1 MGLVVRG
8 IRRGAGR
15 MLGMEIQAPAGEEG
29 GKPEGVG
36 THRSGVRERR
46 GVRSGRRVR
55 GARRGSARSGCAL
68 CPGAPL
74 TVRIPHFAGWE
85 MWPREV
91 RDLPCATPL
100 LRLEADSVHF
110 CLHQSLFAGSSH
122 ELPAMEQRRPAF
134 VGWGLPREAAGPE
147 LCARHN
153 EGPHVRLL
161 PSPGWIQ
168 KNCPVSHKQHSVQSL
183 SSLI

>member
-1 MGLVVRG
+1 MSDSLLSRSPPGSSVHGISQEKILKWIAISFSRG
-8 IRRGAGR
+8 SSQPRGR
-15 MLGMEIQAPAGEEG
+15 TRVSCI
-29 GKPEGVG
+29 
-36 THRSGVRERR
+36 SCI
-46 GVRSGRRVR
+46 GRRVLTTER
-55 GARRGSARSGCAL
+55 
-68 CPGAPL
+68 PGKPNSKG
-74 TVRIPHFAGWE
+74 TSPHFAGWE

-134 VGWGLPREAAGPE
+134 VGWGLPREAAGLE